1 MAADESGDIV
11 WQFGRPGRFGGGDDL
26 VELGELDR
34 RRSVEFE
41 SGVAGQDLLMQFL
54 QGWSGFDT
62 MLLAQVAVRVDES
75 GEGVGLPTRSVQGQH
90 QQSAHTFPSGM

>member
-34 RRSVEFE
+34 RRSVDE
-41 SGVAGQDLLMQFL
+41 AG
-54 QGWSGFDT
+54 
-62 MLLAQVAVRVDES
+62 
-75 GEGVGLPTRSVQGQH
+75 
-90 QQSAHTFPSGM
+90 